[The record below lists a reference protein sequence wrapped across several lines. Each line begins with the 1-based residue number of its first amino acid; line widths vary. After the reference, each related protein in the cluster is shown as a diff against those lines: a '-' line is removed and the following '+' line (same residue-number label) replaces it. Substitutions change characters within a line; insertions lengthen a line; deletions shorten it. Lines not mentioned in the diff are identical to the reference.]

1 MNKSDGLLKNL
12 SWKFAERISAQ
23 LVTTVVAIILARI
36 LDPSHYGLISIVT
49 IFVTLAN
56 TLVTGGF
63 GNALIQK
70 KDADAL
76 DFSTILY
83 FNIAFSILLYFVL
96 FIAAPYIARFYGE
109 GYELICPVLRVLGL
123 RIIVA
128 GINSVQQAYVSREMI
143 FEKFFW
149 ATLFGTIASAVVGIV
164 MAYSG
169 YGVWALVAQY
179 LTNTTVDTIFL
190 AFSLKKIPLLQFSF
204 QRLKSLF
211 GFGARILATS
221 MLISLFE
228 DLRSLIIGKLYT
240 SADLAY
246 FDRGKQFPGLIV
258 TNINSSIGSVLF
270 PKMSRQQDDIQQVKN
285 TARMAIRFS
294 SYVMSPLLLG
304 LAAVAES
311 FVVVVLTDKWLP
323 VVPLL
328 QTFCIY
334 YLFQPVHTANMQ
346 AIKAVGRGDVYFK
359 LEIVKKVIEIVT
371 LVCVIWFG
379 INAIAISMA
388 VLASLFV
395 FVNAIPNKKL
405 INYSFVEQMKD
416 IIPSLGIALIMALIV
431 MGIGYLPM
439 NKLLLLCLQVVVG
452 GIIYLGL
459 SVITKNQ
466 EYAYIF
472 NMIKGRVRRG

>member
-1 MNKSDGLLKNL
+1 MTKSDGLLKNL

-23 LVTTVVAIILARI
+23 LVTTVVAIVLARI

-83 FNIAFSILLYFVL
+83 FNIAFSIVLYLVL

-123 RIIVA
+123 RIIIA
-128 GINSVQQAYVSREMI
+128 GINSVQQAYVSRKMI
-143 FEKFFW
+143 FRKFFW
-149 ATLFGTIASAVVGIV
+149 ATLFGTIASAVVGIS

-179 LTNTTVDTIFL
+179 LTNTTIDTIFL
-190 AFSLKKIPLLQFSF
+190 AFSLKKLPLLKFSF
-204 QRLKSLF
+204 GKLKSLF
-211 GFGARILATS
+211 GFGARVLATS
-221 MLISLFE
+221 MLISVFE

-240 SADLAY
+240 SADLAF
-246 FDRGKQFPGLIV
+246 FDKGKQFPGLIV

-270 PKMSRQQDDIQQVKN
+270 PKMSQQQDDLQQVKL
-285 TARMAIRFS
+285 TAKMAIRFS

-311 FVVVVLTDKWLP
+311 FVVVVLTEKWLP

-334 YLFQPVHTANMQ
+334 YLFQPIHTANMQ
-346 AIKAVGRGDVYFK
+346 AIKAVGRGDVYLK
-359 LEIVKKVIEIVT
+359 LEIVKKLIEIVT
-371 LVCVIWFG
+371 LLCVIWFG

-388 VLASLFV
+388 LLASLFV
-395 FVNAIPNKKL
+395 FVNAAPNKKL
-405 INYSFVEQMKD
+405 IDYSFSEQMRD
-416 IIPSLGIALIMALIV
+416 IIPSLGIALIMAV
-431 MGIGYLPM
+431 VVFGIGYIPI
-439 NKLLLLCLQVVVG
+439 NKLLLLCLQVIIG
-452 GIIYLGL
+452 GIIYIGL
-459 SVITKNQ
+459 SVITKNK
-466 EYAYIF
+466 EFAYIL